1 MARLFWHGLG
11 PWWLAGTIKMVIGEV
26 PPRIIGIATPIKPI
40 VVMVMVVVITAPVNQ
55 GVSAV
60 NGKRKNNNLV

>member
-1 MARLFWHGLG
+1 MARLFGHGLG

-26 PPRIIGIATPIKPI
+26 PVTVIGIATPIKPN
-40 VVMVMVVVITAPVNQ
+40 VVVMVVVMTAPVNQ

>member
-1 MARLFWHGLG
+1 MARLFGHGLG
-11 PWWLAGTIKMVIGEV
+11 PWWLAGAIKMVIGEM
-26 PPRIIGIATPIKPI
+26 PARIIGIVTPTKTI
-40 VVMVMVVVITAPVNQ
+40 VVMVVVMMTAPVNQ

>member
-1 MARLFWHGLG
+1 MARLFGHGLG
-11 PWWLAGTIKMVIGEV
+11 PWWLAGAIKMVIGEV
-26 PPRIIGIATPIKPI
+26 PARIVDIATPTKPI
-40 VVMVMVVVITAPVNQ
+40 VVMVMVVVMTAPVNQ

>member
-1 MARLFWHGLG
+1 
-11 PWWLAGTIKMVIGEV
+11 MVIGEV
-26 PPRIIGIATPIKPI
+26 PARIIGIATPIKPI
-40 VVMVMVVVITAPVNQ
+40 VVMVMVVVMTAPVNQ

>member
-1 MARLFWHGLG
+1 MARLFGHGLG
-11 PWWLAGTIKMVIGEV
+11 PWWLAGAIKMVIGEV
-26 PPRIIGIATPIKPI
+26 PARIIDIATPIKPF
-40 VVMVMVVVITAPVNQ
+40 VVVMVVVMTAPVNQ

>member
-1 MARLFWHGLG
+1 MARLFGHRLG
-11 PWWLAGTIKMVIGEV
+11 PWWLAGAIKMVIGEV
-26 PPRIIGIATPIKPI
+26 PARIIDIATPTKTI
-40 VVMVMVVVITAPVNQ
+40 VVMVVVMTAPVNQ

>member
-11 PWWLAGTIKMVIGEV
+11 PWWLAGAIKMVIGEV
-26 PPRIIGIATPIKPI
+26 PARIVDIATPIKPI
-40 VVMVMVVVITAPVNQ
+40 VVMVVVVMTAPVNQ

>member
-1 MARLFWHGLG
+1 MARLFRHGLG
-11 PWWLAGTIKMVIGEV
+11 PWWLAGAIKMVIGEV
-26 PPRIIGIATPIKPI
+26 PARIVDIATQTKPI
-40 VVMVMVVVITAPVNQ
+40 VVMVMVMTAPVNQ

>member
-26 PPRIIGIATPIKPI
+26 PARIIGIATPTKPI
-40 VVMVMVVVITAPVNQ
+40 VVMVVVMTAPVNQ